1 MKIVFSRSAKKYVES
16 LDSKTKNR
24 IKEAIENLPRGDV
37 KMLKGYDDKRMRLRV
52 GKYRIIYNYI
62 KENEI
67 EILYIIDIDS
77 RGDIYK

>member
-1 MKIVFSRSAKKYVES
+1 MLLSF
-16 LDSKTKNR
+16 LCR

>member
-24 IKEAIENLPRGDV
+24 IKEAIESLPRGDV